1 MEFLIW
7 PLMWPSLAFFN
18 FLEIYIFDALRNPV
32 HGGGI
37 SQFFVRWI
45 HYSDFRESTRQK
57 KGSQAPINKI
67 LCILILKALLAPS
80 EFMGKTFQA
89 AQLTH
94 ERFLTIDHSC
104 KIFF

>member
-1 MEFLIW
+1 MMLKV
-7 PLMWPSLAFFN
+7 S
-18 FLEIYIFDALRNPV
+18 
-32 HGGGI
+32 
-37 SQFFVRWI
+37 
-45 HYSDFRESTRQK
+45 
-57 KGSQAPINKI
+57 PIK
-67 LCILILKALLAPS
+67 LCICSSRVFINPFIKVDILSFFFYVKTYKLETKASFLRPQGEEWVTNNLTGSS